1 MIGDSRR
8 FSIEKYWELCARIN
22 PDITGVVIYLQTRGL
37 FFCLFVCF
45 QYLYFE
51 DFQEFKFATS
61 IAICYLLQ
69 GASYL
74 LKSSNLPHCIV
85 YSSGSAFKGLLS
97 SGSKR
102 WYWHIA
108 TMIFQSLG
116 LIWTFPTLN
125 LSCEELVLT
134 HSAFIIHQY
143 WSSLKIT
150 KQLQQKNQN
159 QLIETSRYFK
169 NKYKNIITN
178 GFFTL

>member
-74 LKSSNLPHCIV
+74 LKISNLPHCIV
-85 YSSGSAFKGLLS
+85 YSSGSAFKGLPS
-97 SGSKR
+97 SGRKR
-102 WYWHIA
+102 RYWHIA
-108 TMIFQSLG
+108 THDLPVSGAYLNIPNIDSQLWRTCVDTFCLYNTSI
-116 LIWTFPTLN
+116 LI
-125 LSCEELVLT
+125 
-134 HSAFIIHQY
+134 IIENNQTTT
-143 WSSLKIT
+143 T
-150 KQLQQKNQN
+150 KKP
-159 QLIETSRYFK
+159 K
-169 NKYKNIITN
+169 PADKNIQI
-178 GFFTL
+178 F